1 MEPKRLSSKSRR
13 IERPIDI
20 TDPRAIRGRR
30 VWPWL
35 AGMVT
40 AVVVV
45 AVVASS
51 PEEKRVDLMRI
62 TRRANWRTD
71 VGPKIDVDEW
81 LFYVAQHREF
91 DKTRPGSFQIPGMG
105 TVHVDIEGF
114 VIWTKYSKGR
124 SVSFNFDG
132 ADIFVTDVDAEIQ
145 RKMCEVA
152 RTLAAHV
159 SDETGRQ
166 VSCVPR

>member
-1 MEPKRLSSKSRR
+1 MESKRLSSKSRR
-13 IERPIDI
+13 AERPIDI

-30 VWPWL
+30 VWPWV
-35 AGMVT
+35 AGIVT

-45 AVVASS
+45 AVVANS
-51 PEEKRVDLMRI
+51 PEEKRVELMRI

-71 VGPKIDVDEW
+71 VGPKIDVEQW
-81 LFYVAQHREF
+81 LFYVAQHHREF
-91 DKTRPGSFQIPGMG
+91 DTTRPGSFQIPGMG

-132 ADIFVTDVDAEIQ
+132 ADIFVTDVDAEIL

-152 RTLAAHV
+152 RSLSAHV
-159 SDETGRQ
+159 ADVTGRR
-166 VSCVPR
+166 VLCEP